1 MPVFK
6 PDPVQEDA
14 APTAPALSPL
24 ALAGRWVAMAAL
36 SAALGGALNAA
47 GLPAA
52 MLLGPMIAA
61 AAMALSGRSVPLP
74 RAAHFA
80 ALGVVGCMVGEA
92 TPPTVLGDIL
102 DHWVVFLIGVGS
114 VVGLA
119 GGLGWLLA
127 RAQVLPGT
135 TAVWGA
141 WPGAAS
147 AMVILS
153 DAHGADMRLV
163 AVMQYLRVSLVAASA
178 ALIARFW
185 VGVPEGVEAAAVDW
199 FPAPDLLGLAVT
211 AAVVTASLA
220 IGRIVR
226 MPSALFLAPMA
237 IAIALNASDLPT
249 PALPPWLLT
258 GAYAVAGWGIGLRF
272 TRPILAHAARALPQ
286 LLIGIVALIGLC
298 FCLGVALAAATG
310 EDLLTAVLATSPG
323 GMDSVAIIAAS
334 SDVDMPFVMAMQTA
348 RFLAVLF
355 LGPWMARLIASWV
368 PRA

>member
-1 MPVFK
+1 MFK
-6 PDPVQEDA
+6 PDPVQEDVV
-14 APTAPALSPL
+14 PSPDDQPPL
-24 ALAGRWVAMAAL
+24 VRAGRWAAMAAL
-36 SAALGGALNAA
+36 SALLGGGMELA

-52 MLLGPMIAA
+52 LLLGPML
-61 AAMALSGRSVPLP
+61 AAMVMALTGRAVVLP
-74 RAAHFA
+74 RQAHFA

-92 TPPTVLGDIL
+92 TPPSIL
-102 DHWVVFLIGVGS
+102 NDVAANWPAFLVGVTS

-135 TAVWGA
+135 TAVWGS

-163 AVMQYLRVSLVAASA
+163 AVMQYLRVGLVAASA

-185 VGVPEGVEAAAVDW
+185 VGVPEGGRPAVDW
-199 FPAPDLLGLAVT
+199 FPTLDAGGLAVT
-211 AAVVTASLA
+211 AAVVAASLV
-220 IGRIVR
+220 IGRVVK

-237 IAIALNASDLPT
+237 IAIFLNAADLPT
-249 PALPPWLLT
+249 PGLPPWLLA

-272 TRPILAHAARALPQ
+272 TRPILAHAARALPR
-286 LLIGIVALIGLC
+286 LFIGIVALIALC
-298 FCLGVALAAATG
+298 FALGAALAWATG

-334 SDVDMPFVMAMQTA
+334 SDVDLPFVMAMQTA

-355 LGPWMARLIASWV
+355 LGPWLARRIAGMV
-368 PRA
+368 ARV

>member
-6 PDPVQEDA
+6 PDPVQEGA
-14 APTAPALSPL
+14 VAPAPS
-24 ALAGRWVAMAAL
+24 AAVLAGRWLAILAL
-36 SAALGGALNAA
+36 SALLGGGMEAA

-52 MLLGPMIAA
+52 LLLGPMIAA
-61 AAMALSGRSVPLP
+61 GAMAVSGRGVPLP
-74 RAAHFA
+74 RAAHFS
-80 ALGVVGCMVGEA
+80 ALGVVGCMVGAA

-102 DHWVVFLIGVGS
+102 AHWPVFLAGVGS
-114 VVGLA
+114 VVALA

-163 AVMQYLRVSLVAASA
+163 AVMQYLRVGLVAASA

-185 VGVPEGVEAAAVDW
+185 VGVPEGAEAPAVDW
-199 FPAPDLLGLAVT
+199 VPPLDPGGLAVT
-211 AAVVTASLA
+211 AAVVGASLL

-237 IAIALNASDLPT
+237 IAIALHGADLPT
-249 PALPPWLLT
+249 PALPPWLLAA
-258 GAYAVAGWGIGLRF
+258 AYAVAGWGIGLRF
-272 TRPILAHAARALPQ
+272 TRPILAHAARALPR
-286 LLIGIVALIGLC
+286 LLLGIVALIALC
-298 FCLGVALAAATG
+298 FGLGAALAWATG

-323 GMDSVAIIAAS
+323 GMDSVAIVAAS

-355 LGPWMARLIASWV
+355 LGPWLARRIAALV
-368 PRA
+368 APA

>member
-1 MPVFK
+1 MSVFK

-14 APTAPALSPL
+14 APRAAPSPL
-24 ALAGRWVAMAAL
+24 VLAGRWAAMAAL
-36 SAALGGALNAA
+36 SAALAGGLDAA

-52 MLLGPMIAA
+52 FLLGPMLAA
-61 AAMALSGRSVPLP
+61 AAMALSGRAVALP

-102 DHWVVFLIGVGS
+102 DHWAVFLFGVGA

-163 AVMQYLRVSLVAASA
+163 AVMQYLRVGLVAASA

-185 VGVPEGVEAAAVDW
+185 VGVPEDAEAAAVDW
-199 FPAPDLLGLAVT
+199 FPALDLLGLAVT
-211 AAVVTASLA
+211 AAVVIASLA

-237 IAIALNASDLPT
+237 MAIALNASDLPT
-249 PALPPWLLT
+249 PALPPWLLA

-286 LLIGIVALIGLC
+286 LFIGIVALIGLC
-298 FCLGVALAAATG
+298 FGLGAVLAAVTG

-355 LGPWMARLIASWV
+355 VGPWLARLIASWV
-368 PRA
+368 PKA